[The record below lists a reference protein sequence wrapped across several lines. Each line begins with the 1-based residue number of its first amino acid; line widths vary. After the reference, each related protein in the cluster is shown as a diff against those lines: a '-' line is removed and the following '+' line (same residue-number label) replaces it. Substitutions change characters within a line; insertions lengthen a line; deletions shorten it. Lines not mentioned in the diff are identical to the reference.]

1 MSNALTKYVLLT
13 ANAIRIATKLVKS
26 VETCY
31 MKLEYFQRMN
41 EIYFSKYMFWFIL
54 AIYLPFTSIS
64 VNGIAR
70 TKIIKKVGW

>member
-31 MKLEYFQRMN
+31 MKLDYLQRMN
-41 EIYFSKYMFWFIL
+41 GIYFSKYNQRLIL
-54 AIYLPFTSIS
+54 AIYLPFLQFL
-64 VNGIAR
+64 
-70 TKIIKKVGW
+70 